1 MFTKDTLLVKFD
13 LLKQVLPLQRS
24 GYEGGH
30 LGGGGGKVEHR
41 GGVQVGDNQHL
52 GDPGEVILGY
62 SDETT
67 LNPANNEERNI
78 VRKT

>member
-30 LGGGGGKVEHR
+30 LGGGGGKVEH
-41 GGVQVGDNQHL
+41 GGPVGS
-52 GDPGEVILGY
+52 GDQEVLFAKLRLQLPLA
-62 SDETT
+62 E
-67 LNPANNEERNI
+67 
-78 VRKT
+78 